1 MTNIPEEL
9 KYTKDHEWVLTMS
22 GGKARVGITDHAQ
35 RELGDLVYV
44 EQPTIGANFEAY
56 EPFGSAESVKAVT
69 ELYMPAAGQVT
80 ARNDRLNDE
89 PELVNTDPYGD
100 GWLIEIS
107 LKDPSSDGLLSAK
120 EYDAYIT
127 SGD

>member
-1 MTNIPEEL
+1 MAVRRQAARPPHGPPLQNRQL
-9 KYTKDHEWVLTMS
+9 RAVLPAD
-22 GGKARVGITDHAQ
+22 KLHQALALQRVHLLLAR
-35 RELGDLVYV
+35 
-44 EQPTIGANFEAY
+44 
-56 EPFGSAESVKAVT
+56 
-69 ELYMPAAGQVT
+69 LYMPAAGQVT

-120 EYDAYIT
+120 EYDAHIT

>member
-1 MTNIPEEL
+1 M
-9 KYTKDHEWVLTMS
+9 
-22 GGKARVGITDHAQ
+22 
-35 RELGDLVYV
+35 
-44 EQPTIGANFEAY
+44 
-56 EPFGSAESVKAVT
+56 
-69 ELYMPAAGQVT
+69 T